1 MRYDLHD
8 RSLQIFM
15 TDKHLEPRV
24 TVDLPVRAWGMSAD
38 GRPFSQHAR
47 AQNISSDGALLSG
60 IECELKVGD
69 VIGIQCE
76 DKKARC
82 TVEWVMNTGAIK
94 KNQVGVK
101 LLADQECPWKA
112 YLPIEGAQVVV
123 PPSNKRRFH
132 RHKISLPI
140 ELRDERVRTPMR
152 INATDVSGN
161 GCYVESILPL
171 PLGTLLRVDFWLDS
185 EHLNISGVVR
195 TCDPGVGNGIEF
207 IGLPLEGK
215 QRMQE
220 YLNAIDPQMG
230 VSAPK
235 RKE

>member
-1 MRYDLHD
+1 MPE
-8 RSLQIFM
+8 QQA
-15 TDKHLEPRV
+15 EPRV
-24 TVDLPVRAWGMSAD
+24 TVDLPVRVWGMTAD

-47 AQNISSDGALLSG
+47 AQNISSEGALLSG
-60 IECELKVGD
+60 VENELKVGD
-69 VIGIQCE
+69 VIGVQCE
-76 DKKARC
+76 DKKTRC
-82 TVEWVMNTGAIK
+82 TVMWVVNTGPIK

-112 YLPIEGAQVVV
+112 YLPIQGATVVV
-123 PPSNKRRFH
+123 LPGNRRRWP

-140 ELRDERVRTPMR
+140 ELRDERVKTPMR

-171 PLGTLLRVDFWLDS
+171 PVGTMLRVDFYLQS
-185 EHLNISGVVR
+185 ERINISAVVR

-207 IGLPLEGK
+207 TGLPLEGK
-215 QRMQE
+215 QHLQA
-220 YLNAIDPQMG
+220 YLDGIDPQMG

-235 RKE
+235 EQ